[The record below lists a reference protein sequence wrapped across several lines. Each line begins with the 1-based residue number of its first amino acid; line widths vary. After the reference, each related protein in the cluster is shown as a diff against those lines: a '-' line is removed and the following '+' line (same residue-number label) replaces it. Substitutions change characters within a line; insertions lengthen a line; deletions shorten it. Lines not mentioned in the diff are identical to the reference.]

1 MGVGYSFFLL
11 RRGHGHAQIFGHA
24 QNFGHAQYVV
34 SSSLFHFM
42 ILFLSERRAWK
53 HGQWTRTISSVFVLF
68 FIFFFREEGVEARAM
83 DTHNFSAGPLP
94 DYFEKEFGSLGNAS
108 HPYNGS
114 LHALEFQCVFTTS
127 LLHIFTTSVFTT
139 YY

>member
-1 MGVGYSFFLL
+1 MEAQAMATHNFKCL
-11 RRGHGHAQIFGHA
+11 R
-24 QNFGHAQYVV
+24 
-34 SSSLFHFM
+34 SLFH
-42 ILFLSERRAWK
+42 
-53 HGQWTRTISSVFVLF
+53 